1 MSLRNE
7 ILARLAE
14 GKQITAK
21 EMLHLGNRAAIDQVL
36 SRLARSGKLIRVS
49 RGLYVAPVQG
59 RFGSRPPSASK
70 VLESLAE
77 QRGETV
83 VRHGASAA
91 NALGLTTQI
100 PVREV
105 YLTSGPDRE
114 LKLGAQIVELRRAP
128 AWQLV
133 LPGTA
138 GGDMVRALAWLGRGK
153 ASEEVLKGHLPPNER
168 EALLAARALLPTWMA
183 QEISSLARQ
192 G

>member
-36 SRLARSGKLIRVS
+36 SRRARSGKLIRVS

-105 YLTSGPDRE
+105 YLTSVATGSAWNCRRRHGP
-114 LKLGAQIVELRRAP
+114 GI
-128 AWQLV
+128 
-133 LPGTA
+133 
-138 GGDMVRALAWLGRGK
+138 
-153 ASEEVLKGHLPPNER
+153 
-168 EALLAARALLPTWMA
+168 
-183 QEISSLARQ
+183 SLA
-192 G
+192 GPGEGVGGSTEGASPAK